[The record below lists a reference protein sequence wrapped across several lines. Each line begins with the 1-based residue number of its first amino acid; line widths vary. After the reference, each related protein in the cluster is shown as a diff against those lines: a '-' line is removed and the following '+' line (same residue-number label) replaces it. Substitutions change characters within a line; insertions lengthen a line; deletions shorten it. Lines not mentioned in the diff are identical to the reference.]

1 MPQYA
6 LARHVFVC
14 LQDEH
19 VVFLDVHQDRYFALE
34 AAKTSGLGE
43 FVPGWPV
50 PPRSVH
56 ESVEVDAPPQAD
68 GPPVQAGGNQLGAG
82 TLLQVID
89 LLLEKGVLV
98 RVQGD
103 GGQYRRNSGKA
114 ATPVKAEVPLMD
126 LTDTLDDPPP
136 VGAGMLV
143 RFTVA
148 AICASFMLKY
158 RTFENVIDRVAR
170 RLARPQSRD
179 AVLDIE
185 RARQL
190 VGVFATLRPFFFT
203 SKNECLFDALALSE
217 FLAAYAIYPRWVF
230 AVQARPFAAHCWLQH
245 GSFVF
250 NDTVEHVRHYTPI
263 MVV

>member
-34 AAKTSGLGE
+34 AAKTTGLGE

-50 PPRSVH
+50 PARSI
-56 ESVEVDAPPQAD
+56 EVDAQRQAN
-68 GPPVQAGGNQLGAG
+68 GPSVQAGGYQPDHG
-82 TLLQVID
+82 TLSHVIG
-89 LLLEKGVLV
+89 LLLEKGVLI
-98 RVQGD
+98 GAPE
-103 GGQYRRNSGKA
+103 GGPQDIKKSGKA
-114 ATPVKAEVPLMD
+114 ATPVKAEVPLSD
-126 LTDTLDDPPP
+126 LTDTLDDPPRI
-136 VGAGMLV
+136 GAGMFV
-143 RFTVA
+143 RFTAA
-148 AICASFMLKY
+148 AIRASLMLKY

-170 RLARPQSRD
+170 RLARPPSRD

-245 GSFVF
+245 GSIVF
-250 NDTVEHVRHYTPI
+250 NDTVEHVRRYTPI